1 MNDEILNFGEKIT
14 RHLNS
19 GDKSFTIIFLN
30 SRVRLSFDTDSYY
43 SEDELTGGP
52 NVSITLY
59 EDEKWASVSR
69 NGRKI
74 VHLRNIRIGSEVTV
88 ECFADD
94 SQNLFFIEWKGD
106 VIAVQYCD

>member
-1 MNDEILNFGEKIT
+1 MNDEILSFGEKIT
-14 RHLNS
+14 RRLYS
-19 GDKSFTIIFLN
+19 GDKSFTITFLS
-30 SRVRLSFDTDSYY
+30 SRVQLSFDTGSYDC
-43 SEDELTGGP
+43 EDGLKGGP

-59 EDEKWASVSR
+59 QDKRLASVSR

-74 VHLRNIRIGSEVTV
+74 VHLRNIHIGNEVTV
-88 ECFADD
+88 ECFEDD